1 MYIEKKFNCMRKK
14 LFQQQNDVQNEKYT
28 KLLEQYQIQKISYS
42 ISLSKRLKVSCWLAE
57 FCL

>member
-1 MYIEKKFNCMRKK
+1 MRKK